1 MKGDNSPSIRKD
13 DLESFP
19 YPIPPLPEQQRIVD
33 RIERLFGKLDEAKEK
48 ALAVVDGLED
58 RKATILHK
66 AFTGE
71 LTAGWREKNQIGLD
85 SWHATTVGECSFL
98 ITKGASP
105 RWQGVT
111 YTDDKTQT
119 LFVTS
124 ENVREGFLDWTKEK
138 YLDNKINEIQKRS
151 VLQRGDVLVNI
162 VGASIGRSALF
173 DRDCLANTNQ
183 AVCIVRV
190 NDTLLNQY
198 LCYYFNSPFALW
210 YYNDNKVETAR
221 ANISLTNISDM
232 PIRLPSLIEQRE
244 IVNQLDALIEREVT
258 INTKAEQAIS
268 QIDTTKKAILTRAFR
283 GELGTNDPNDESAE
297 ELLKQVLSVD
307 TSSPRRAK
315 QTTVPKELSKSLR
328 NDLEKRI
335 IKLFFQKQTDVL
347 PVKDIM
353 GVSSKTFDVLD
364 CLRNLQD
371 RQIISRQENG
381 NYILMG

>member
-1 MKGDNSPSIRKD
+1 MPSGI
-13 DLESFP
+13 
-19 YPIPPLPEQQRIVD
+19 I
-33 RIERLFGKLDEAKEK
+33 
-48 ALAVVDGLED
+48 
-58 RKATILHK
+58 
-66 AFTGE
+66 
-71 LTAGWREKNQIGLD
+71 
-85 SWHATTVGECSFL
+85 
-98 ITKGASP
+98 
-105 RWQGVT
+105 
-111 YTDDKTQT
+111 
-119 LFVTS
+119 
-124 ENVREGFLDWTKEK
+124 
-138 YLDNKINEIQKRS
+138 
-151 VLQRGDVLVNI
+151 
-162 VGASIGRSALF
+162 
-173 DRDCLANTNQ
+173 
-183 AVCIVRV
+183 
-190 NDTLLNQY
+190 
-198 LCYYFNSPFALW
+198 W